1 MDGSPE
7 RETSETPCDP
17 PPQDSI
23 RRSLTRNQFSDF
35 LGFVLVR
42 RLTRNETLI
51 EAGDPDDSMM
61 IVLSATLQVCVG
73 YRHEGTAYDLT
84 S

>member
-1 MDGSPE
+1 ME
-7 RETSETPCDP
+7 FSETLYGPLA
-17 PPQDSI
+17 QDSI
-23 RRSLTRNQFSDF
+23 LRSLMLTQLYDF
-35 LGFVLVR
+35 LGFAVVK